1 MRITT
6 LSLLLLIFA
15 GTLSFG
21 QALQML
27 APDKPENCAV
37 RSQQMEKW
45 LNDWS
50 QLGRYREADADLPA
64 PRPGENRVVFL
75 GDSITDVWNLQK
87 YFPGKPYVNRGISA
101 QTTPNML
108 IRFRPDVVALK
119 PKAVVILAGT
129 NDIAGNTG
137 PESLEEIENNLAS
150 MVDIARANHI
160 AVILSSVLPVHN
172 YTERSKRFF
181 IERPME
187 QIRALNDWLKA
198 YAGENHLVY
207 VDYFSPM
214 LDDKGLLKKDLAE
227 DGLHP
232 NDVGYKLMAELAEK
246 AIQQALR

>member
-1 MRITT
+1 MRITSI
-6 LSLLLLIFA
+6 SLLLLVFA

-27 APDKPENCAV
+27 APDKPENCAL

-50 QLGRYREADADLPA
+50 QLGRYRRVDADLPA

-75 GDSITDVWNLQK
+75 GDSITDVWDLQK

-108 IRFRPDVVALK
+108 VRFRQDVVNLK
-119 PKAVVILAGT
+119 PKAVIILAGT

-150 MVDIARANHI
+150 MVDLARANHI
-160 AVILSSVLPVHN
+160 AVILSSV
-172 YTERSKRFF
+172 T
-181 IERPME
+181 
-187 QIRALNDWLKA
+187 
-198 YAGENHLVY
+198 
-207 VDYFSPM
+207 
-214 LDDKGLLKKDLAE
+214 
-227 DGLHP
+227 
-232 NDVGYKLMAELAEK
+232 
-246 AIQQALR
+246 